1 MTDPYKILGVSR
13 TDDDETIKQAYRE
26 LVRKY
31 HPDKYADTDLADM
44 ATEKMKEVNAAY
56 EQIQEERKRGTSSSG
71 GDSYGYSQQ
80 SYGGYNGGGAY
91 AADYARIRSLVNSGN
106 LDDAQTL
113 LRNMPENGRG
123 AEWHFLMGC
132 VLLRRGHVVDA
143 QNHLDRACRLD
154 PYNAEYRTVA
164 NRLRTQT
171 AAAAGGYRTTSG
183 GGGCS
188 ECDICFSLLCADCC
202 CECMGG
208 DLISCC

>member
-1 MTDPYKILGVSR
+1 MTDPYKILGVNR
-13 TDDDETIKQAYRE
+13 TDDDDTIKQAYRE

-31 HPDKYADTDLADM
+31 HPDKYADTDLAEM

-56 EQIQEERKRGTSSSG
+56 EQIQEERKRGAG
-71 GDSYGYSQQ
+71 NDHNAYGYSQQ
-80 SYGGYNGGGAY
+80 SYSYSGDSAY
-91 AADYARIRSLVNSGN
+91 AADYARIRTHINSGN

-132 VLLRRGHVVDA
+132 VLLRRGYLVDA

-154 PYNAEYRTVA
+154 PYNSEYRTVA
-164 NRLRTQT
+164 DRLRTQT
-171 AAAAGGYRTTSG
+171 AAAAGGYRTTTHA
-183 GGGCS
+183 GGCS
-188 ECDICFSLLCADCC
+188 ECDICSSLLCADCC